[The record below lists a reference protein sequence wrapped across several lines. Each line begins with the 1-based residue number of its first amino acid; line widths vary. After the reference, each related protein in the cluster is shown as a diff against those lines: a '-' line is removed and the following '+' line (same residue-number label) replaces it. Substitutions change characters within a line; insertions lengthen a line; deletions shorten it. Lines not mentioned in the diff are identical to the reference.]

1 MGLLGGVVTALLG
14 GSEATPDVGSGAG
27 AGIPGLPSLPGL
39 PTLSIPLSLPP
50 IFPPTGIPSSAS
62 APPSSSASAASSS
75 APLSSSSSPA
85 SSESPSSPPPTSTPT
100 PTPTPPP
107 AAPSNPSLA
116 LPDVTTDSAGG
127 RHTVSNTVFVTG
139 STASQSST
147 PAHNTSFLE
156 NKPLSG
162 AVFGLAGLVGLVLIV
177 FLVSFF
183 LRRRR
188 RNRLLDDAVSFDPT
202 LLAAAD
208 RYDGS
213 EKGHSSNASLGTT
226 GSGRPMPGYGT
237 TYNAEPAQ
245 YAYGGGSQQPYYGA
259 PQPAQHQEYYGAP
272 QQMQQPYY
280 STYVPPMADAPPHT
294 LAGTTPATHKRAQH
308 SIPRVPVPAQPLP
321 QEFGSS
327 EQDRRTSVEES
338 EFWAKT
344 LKVSALEQSDVR
356 AGSDAYPGH

>member
-1 MGLLGGVVTALLG
+1 MGLLGGVVTGLLG
-14 GSEATPDVGSGAG
+14 GSEATPDPAPGGGGGLLGLSG
-27 AGIPGLPSLPGL
+27 LPGL
-39 PTLSIPLSLPP
+39 PTISIPLSVPP
-50 IFPPTGIPSSAS
+50 IFPPTSTPSSAS
-62 APPSSSASAASSS
+62 APPSSSASAPSSSS
-75 APLSSSSSPA
+75 APPSSSSSPA
-85 SSESPSSPPPTSTPT
+85 SSAPPSSAPPALSTPAPPPATPSTPT
-100 PTPTPPP
+100 
-107 AAPSNPSLA
+107 SA
-116 LPDVTTDSAGG
+116 LPDVTTDSAGV

-139 STASQSST
+139 SAASQSST
-147 PAHNTSFLE
+147 PVHSTSFLE

-188 RNRLLDDAVSFDPT
+188 RNRLLDDAVSFDPS
-202 LLAAAD
+202 LLAPAD

-213 EKGHSSNASLGTT
+213 EKGHSSNESLGTT

-237 TYNAEPAQ
+237 TYNPEPAQ

-259 PQPAQHQEYYGAP
+259 PQPAQHPEYYGAPQPAQHQEYYGAP
-272 QQMQQPYY
+272 QQTQQPYY
-280 STYVPPMADAPPHT
+280 SPYVPPMADAPPHT

-321 QEFGSS
+321 EEFGSS

-338 EFWAKT
+338 DFWAKT
-344 LKVSALEQSDVR
+344 LKVTNE
-356 AGSDAYPGH
+356 